1 MANTKNIKPII
12 RKPLNDITRA
22 KLMGCRYV
30 TYDVKNEN
38 IKHEDI
44 LLPFK
49 LPILDNANSLE
60 ITLEEIEP
68 FLYTAFDFG
77 CLKKSSDREDIDKEK
92 EFLDYLLDKLNLKII
107 DVLIGGSTVLIK
119 KDDYEIKYIN
129 INVPSVFNP
138 GIIIGKFGRD
148 INYINRLFNVRIM
161 SIKEVKGT
169 EYSDYITEFRKLF
182 REKMYG

>member
-1 MANTKNIKPII
+1 MTNKKNIKPII
-12 RKPLNDITRA
+12 RKLLNDDIRA
-22 KLMGCRYV
+22 KPMRGRYV

-49 LPILDNANSLE
+49 LSILDNANSLE

-77 CLKKSSDREDIDKEK
+77 CLKKSSDREGIDKEK
-92 EFLDYLLDKLNLKII
+92 EFLDYLIDNLNLKII
-107 DVLIGGSTVLIK
+107 DLLIGGSTVLIK
-119 KDDYEIKYIN
+119 KDDYEIN
-129 INVPSVFNP
+129 INVHSVFNP

-148 INYINRLFNVRIM
+148 INYINKLFNVRVM
-161 SIKEVKGT
+161 SIKEEKGT
-169 EYSDYITEFRKLF
+169 EYNDYITDFRKLF

>member
-68 FLYTAFDFG
+68 FLYTVFDY
-77 CLKKSSDREDIDKEK
+77 REVIDKEK

-107 DVLIGGSTVLIK
+107 DILIGGSTVLIK
-119 KDDYEIKYIN
+119 KDDYEIN
-129 INVPSVFNP
+129 INVHSVFNP
-138 GIIIGKFGRD
+138 EIIIGKFGRD
-148 INYINRLFNVRIM
+148 INYINRLFNVRVM

>member
-1 MANTKNIKPII
+1 MTNIKNIKPI
-12 RKPLNDITRA
+12 
-22 KLMGCRYV
+22 
-30 TYDVKNEN
+30 
-38 IKHEDI
+38 
-44 LLPFK
+44 K

-92 EFLDYLLDKLNLKII
+92 EFLDYLIDNLNLKII

-119 KDDYEIKYIN
+119 KDDYEIN
-129 INVPSVFNP
+129 INVHSALNP

-148 INYINRLFNVRIM
+148 INYINRLFNVRVM

-169 EYSDYITEFRKLF
+169 EYSDYITDFRKLF

>member
-1 MANTKNIKPII
+1 
-12 RKPLNDITRA
+12 L
-22 KLMGCRYV
+22 
-30 TYDVKNEN
+30 
-38 IKHEDI
+38 
-44 LLPFK
+44 
-49 LPILDNANSLE
+49 
-60 ITLEEIEP
+60 
-68 FLYTAFDFG
+68 G

-119 KDDYEIKYIN
+119 KDDYEIN
-129 INVPSVFNP
+129 INVHSVFNP

-148 INYINRLFNVRIM
+148 INYINRLFNVRVM

>member
-1 MANTKNIKPII
+1 MTNKKNIKPII
-12 RKPLNDITRA
+12 RKLLNDDIRA
-22 KLMGCRYV
+22 NPMRGRYV

-119 KDDYEIKYIN
+119 KDDYEIN
-129 INVPSVFNP
+129 INVHSVFNP

-148 INYINRLFNVRIM
+148 INYINRLFNVRVM